1 MKLWLLSSLL
11 LLFATRCFG
20 SVITISTQSLPNGTV
35 GAAYSAVIQA
45 SGGCTPYSWSIV
57 SGSLPAGITATPSST
72 TTTLNLSG
80 TPTNAA
86 TTSFTVN
93 AKGCGRHVARVS
105 YNVVIQATA
114 NHVVDLSWSAST
126 SNDVSGYNVYRAPD
140 GVNWQRI
147 NSALIASTVYSD
159 STVAN
164 GSTYYYAATAVDI
177 NGNESSKTAPVQAVI
192 P

>member
-1 MKLWLLSSLL
+1 MKPLLLSSLL
-11 LLFATRCFG
+11 LLFATESFG
-20 SVITISTQSLPNGTV
+20 SVIVISTNSLPNGTV

-45 SGGCTPYSWSIV
+45 SGGCTPYAWSIV
-57 SGSLPAGITATPSST
+57 SGSLPAGITATPSSAT
-72 TTTLNLSG
+72 TSLNLSG

-86 TTSFTVN
+86 TSSFTVSV
-93 AKGCGRHVARVS
+93 KGCGRRVSKVS
-105 YNVVIQATA
+105 YNVVIQSAA
-114 NHVVDLSWSAST
+114 NHVVNLSWSAST

-147 NSALIASTVYSD
+147 NSTLIASTVYSD

-177 NGNESSKTAPVQAVI
+177 NGNESSKTAAVKAVI